1 MTDENL
7 PGFAITARDFRS
19 GPEAVKARVRPLLPW
34 GKPTSPKGN
43 GGAKPKP
50 GPVIPSG
57 AQVARLVA
65 GSLQALGP
73 AAPMA
78 FTRNQYCVPLVR
90 PVTVHFDDL
99 PT

>member
-1 MTDENL
+1 MISRPIRPKAEPDWRVWLASAGWERLSAGFRFGGRESPSPDE
-7 PGFAITARDFRS
+7 GRA
-19 GPEAVKARVRPLLPW
+19 G
-34 GKPTSPKGN
+34 
-43 GGAKPKP
+43 PKP
-50 GPVIPSG
+50 GPVISSG